1 MGYFTLDKKN
11 VKIFTNP
18 GDAMPMFN
26 TPSYKLN
33 FPCNDKEYACT
44 PEDYIEAMEP
54 RISFDA
60 K

>member
-1 MGYFTLDKKN
+1 VALFN
-11 VKIFTNP
+11 VPT
-18 GDAMPMFN
+18 
-26 TPSYKLN
+26 YKLN

-44 PEDYIEAMEP
+44 PEDYIAAMEP